1 VPNCGGK
8 LGSKGLTSAGRVA
21 ARLTISVGFVAAIV
35 AHARADILGAGTPCG
50 CVHAFSCKEKK
61 EVGPVLGWS
70 LYVLINWAIAL
81 FVASLAVWALVD
93 CLGRPAGDF
102 TFARRSKDF
111 WTVVLVLAVVLSLS
125 FIVPFMYLP
134 FRGLL
139 SMLAII
145 AVVYY
150 LGPERQRM
158 GPRRPGGER
167 RRSNRGGW

>member
-1 VPNCGGK
+1 
-8 LGSKGLTSAGRVA
+8 
-21 ARLTISVGFVAAIV
+21 
-35 AHARADILGAGTPCG
+35 
-50 CVHAFSCKEKK
+50 
-61 EVGPVLGWS
+61 
-70 LYVLINWAIAL
+70 
-81 FVASLAVWALVD
+81 
-93 CLGRPAGDF
+93 
-102 TFARRSKDF
+102 
-111 WTVVLVLAVVLSLS
+111 VVLSLS